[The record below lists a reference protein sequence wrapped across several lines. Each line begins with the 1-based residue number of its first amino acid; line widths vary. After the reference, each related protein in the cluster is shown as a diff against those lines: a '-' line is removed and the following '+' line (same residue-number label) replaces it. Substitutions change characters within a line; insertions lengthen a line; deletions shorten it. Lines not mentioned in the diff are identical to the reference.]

1 MAQPQVLAARELQ
14 RWLEAG
20 PPPLLVDVREPAEL
34 ALASLAHDRH
44 LPLSASQEWLPQLE
58 ELLPRDRD
66 LVIVCHAGMRS
77 WNFACFLIERFGY
90 DRVWNL
96 SGGIDAWSCE
106 VDPSV
111 PRY

>member
-14 RWLEAG
+14 RWLETG

-34 ALASLAHDRH
+34 ALAALDHDRH
-44 LPLSASQEWLPQLE
+44 LPLSASEDWLPQLE

-66 LVIVCHAGMRS
+66 LVIVCHAGVRS
-77 WNFACFLIERFGY
+77 WHFASFLIDRFGY

-96 SGGIDAWSCE
+96 SGGIDAWSCQ